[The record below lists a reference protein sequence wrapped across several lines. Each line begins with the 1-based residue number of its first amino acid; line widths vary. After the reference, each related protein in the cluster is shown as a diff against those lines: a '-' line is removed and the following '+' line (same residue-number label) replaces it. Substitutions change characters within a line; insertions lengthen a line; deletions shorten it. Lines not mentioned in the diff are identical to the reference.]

1 MGYFGVC
8 IYSHYQPTKI
18 LTDMFTKNSYI
29 KNMNERNNLKQR
41 NNYYLHLI
49 ELNEGAV
56 KNVSYLLHQI
66 QNGIS

>member
-1 MGYFGVC
+1 
-8 IYSHYQPTKI
+8 
-18 LTDMFTKNSYI
+18 MFTKNSYI

-56 KNVSYLLHQI
+56 KNVSYLLHKI